1 MKWKPYTIL
10 QLQSDT
16 RPIVV
21 ATSYKNLLSH
31 IPAVRRELE
40 QMNYKGD
47 VLFDQLLSNGHAPN
61 RFLKSRLSDDGLLHR
76 YIEITGAPEQTVLD
90 ELTAFYHAHPEHVH
104 MSSLPEPQQYAL
116 LA

>member
-10 QLQSDT
+10 QLKSDT

-47 VLFDQLLSNGHAPN
+47 VLFDQLLSNGHASN
-61 RFLKSRLSDDGLLHR
+61 RFLKSTLDDDGLLHR
-76 YIEITGAPEQTVLD
+76 HIEITGAPSQAVLH
-90 ELTAFYHAHPEHVH
+90 ELIAFYHTHPEHVR
-104 MSSLPEPQQYAL
+104 MSSLPEPLQQAL